1 MIVASNRR
9 STVYEDASGMLVR
22 IQHDTGKKQVV
33 VNTPRNRSRSSYMLR
48 AKEVALKSRSV
59 EEMASKIGVSTSTA
73 WSYVTAL
80 ASEDEDFAA
89 HCCKTFV
96 SSCIRDAV
104 RSVDTRGSLTE
115 VMERVSMCASTDP
128 EWRNQTQLFQQL
140 RLARLAC
147 TA

>member
-1 MIVASNRR
+1 MNSSRR
-9 STVYEDASGMLVR
+9 STLYEDASGMLVR
-22 IQHDTGKKQVV
+22 IQHDTGRKELVI
-33 VNTPRNRSRSSYMLR
+33 NAPRNRSRCSYMLR
-48 AKEVALKSRSV
+48 AKEAALHSGSV

-80 ASEDEDFAA
+80 ASEDEEFAA
-89 HCCKTFV
+89 HCCKNFV
-96 SSCIRDAV
+96 SSCIRQAI

-115 VMERVSMCASTDP
+115 VMERVSRCASNDP
-128 EWRNQTQLFQQL
+128 EWRTQTQLFQQL